1 MSTLLISREVVLEFK
16 YLRFPWLKIRKLF
29 VLKLKNV
36 LNTLNPTPVTNS
48 NANLNNSSF
57 YNNEG
62 STSMNESNNTSLVAV
77 DQVKEIKERII
88 ERMESF
94 TRYGNINV
102 TL

>member
-1 MSTLLISREVVLEFK
+1 M
-16 YLRFPWLKIRKLF
+16 
-29 VLKLKNV
+29 

>member
-1 MSTLLISREVVLEFK
+1 MLS
-16 YLRFPWLKIRKLF
+16 
-29 VLKLKNV
+29 
-36 LNTLNPTPVTNS
+36 TLNPTPVTNS

-62 STSMNESNNTSLVAV
+62 STSMNESNNTSLVAA

-94 TRYGNINV
+94 TRYENRERCEINRSIFPS
-102 TL
+102 